1 MFAVD
6 GLTVIVSET
15 AAPLYPSLVTS
26 VEMVIADGVKTC
38 GEIYVAVKSPLEFVA
53 HDTGL
58 SSMVIPA
65 LNEGISKTCIGIPYT
80 NSLSFPCVPG
90 SIAFRCIC

>member
-6 GLTVIVSET
+6 GLKVIVSET

-26 VEMVIADGVKTC
+26 VEVVIVDGVKTC

-53 HDTGL
+53 HDTEL
-58 SSMVIPA
+58 SVPSDTDIVTIA
-65 LNEGISKTCIGIPYT
+65 SGTGIPE
-80 NSLSFPCVPG
+80 LST
-90 SIAFRCIC
+90 

>member
-26 VEMVIADGVKTC
+26 VEMVIVDGVKTY

-53 HDTGL
+53 PDTGL
-58 SSMVIPA
+58 SVPPDIDIVTIAS
-65 LNEGISKTCIGIPYT
+65 GTGIPE
-80 NSLSFPCVPG
+80 LST
-90 SIAFRCIC
+90 

>member
-1 MFAVD
+1 LFAVD

-58 SSMVIPA
+58 SVPLDTDIVTIAS
-65 LNEGISKTCIGIPYT
+65 GTGIPE
-80 NSLSFPCVPG
+80 LST
-90 SIAFRCIC
+90 

>member
-1 MFAVD
+1 LFAVD

-15 AAPLYPSLVTS
+15 AAPLYPSLVAS

-58 SSMVIPA
+58 SVPLDTDIVTIAS
-65 LNEGISKTCIGIPYT
+65 GTGIPE
-80 NSLSFPCVPG
+80 LST
-90 SIAFRCIC
+90 

>member
-26 VEMVIADGVKTC
+26 VEVVIVDRVKTY

-53 HDTGL
+53 PDIGL
-58 SSMVIPA
+58 SVSLDTDIVTIA
-65 LNEGISKTCIGIPYT
+65 SGTGIPE
-80 NSLSFPCVPG
+80 LST
-90 SIAFRCIC
+90 